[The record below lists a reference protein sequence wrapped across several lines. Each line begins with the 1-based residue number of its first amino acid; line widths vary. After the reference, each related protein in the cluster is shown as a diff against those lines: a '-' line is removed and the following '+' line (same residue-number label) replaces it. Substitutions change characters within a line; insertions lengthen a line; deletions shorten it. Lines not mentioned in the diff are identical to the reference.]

1 MLKKEVLNYSIR
13 DVRNNSVGST
23 PRRNNSV
30 GSTPRRNIF
39 FMNMFL
45 PRRSSYPDSPPTSN
59 QFQYPRQDQMTL
71 NILPLCV

>member
-1 MLKKEVLNYSIR
+1 MLLRLIEMLKKEVLNYSIR
-13 DVRNNSVGST
+13 DV
-23 PRRNNSV
+23 RNNSV